1 MPKPYSYD
9 LRVRVIELI
18 EAGSSRREA
27 AELYAIRRLGSCGWS
42 SARVAQQASPSECIR
57 TCCGIRPATSWPTK
71 GRIRGRSRTTSGIG
85 TCNRRPGTRR
95 SRRIDFGV
103 SGRTSLPPP
112 RCVKPECQH
121 SGSRAAE
128 QSDHARV
135 VCLLRYSGRVQ
146 RTRDSEKGRPFLTP
160 TGDSPR

>member
-85 TCNRRPGTRR
+85 TCNRRPGIQRW
-95 SRRIDFGV
+95 RRIDFGFLV
-103 SGRTSLPPP
+103 GLGCGARY
-112 RCVKPECQH
+112 VNPE
-121 SGSRAAE
+121 SGSRTVE

-135 VCLLRYSGRVQ
+135 VRLLGNSGRVQ
-146 RTRDSEKGRPFLTP
+146 RTLTSERHGRL
-160 TGDSPR
+160 